1 MAAIMGSYQ
10 YHSKRAGPYRH
21 RSSFVGSQWTK
32 SRVHFFYDNMAVVAV
47 LKTLAYSL
55 CTYIMHLLRCLAFY
69 AAESA
74 ISRNNL
80 TVIPS
85 LIPQAAPTSN
95 PGTPG
100 PSNPGLGI
108 TNLDKVTLTMA
119 PLELEEIHPILLDNE
134 HFPPTNYR
142 FTHRLT
148 SSHISHIISP
158 FQSTGRLL
166 DRTSALCAFFNY
178 EQDYQTQV

>member
-85 LIPQAAPTSN
+85 LIPQAAQQIIPQAILELLVLQIPDWGSPTW
-95 PGTPG
+95 
-100 PSNPGLGI
+100 
-108 TNLDKVTLTMA
+108 TNLL
-119 PLELEEIHPILLDNE
+119 
-134 HFPPTNYR
+134 
-142 FTHRLT
+142 
-148 SSHISHIISP
+148 
-158 FQSTGRLL
+158 
-166 DRTSALCAFFNY
+166 
-178 EQDYQTQV
+178 

>member
-85 LIPQAAPTSN
+85 LIPQAAQQIIPQAILELLVLQIPDWGSPTWTHLFKLTTILAGGNTSN
-95 PGTPG
+95 SARQWT
-100 PSNPGLGI
+100 
-108 TNLDKVTLTMA
+108 
-119 PLELEEIHPILLDNE
+119 
-134 HFPPTNYR
+134 FPPYQLQI
-142 FTHRLT
+142 THRLT
-148 SSHISHIISP
+148 SSHISP